1 MRKMPLIDSHA
12 HLDFSDF
19 DDDLQN
25 VIERARLAGV
35 AKIIDVGADLA
46 RSQKAISVA
55 DRFDN
60 VWATIGIHPE
70 DAEVNINKANKEIIR
85 LLESSKKVVAIGECG
100 FDYFHSGAKAE
111 EQKNLFQL
119 QINIAREFGLPL
131 AIHIRNGQDNSAA
144 EEGYKILKENMVE
157 RGVIHCFTLGTEWA
171 KKYLDLGLHLGFTG
185 IVTYKNAPLVT
196 ESAHITPLNKILVET
211 DCPYLAPQKYR
222 GQRNEP
228 SYVTEVGHKMAD
240 IKGIAYSS
248 VASET
253 TKNAEALFKI

>member
-1 MRKMPLIDSHA
+1 MPLIDSHA
-12 HLDFSDF
+12 HLDFPDF

-70 DAEVNINKANKEIIR
+70 DSEVNINEAKKEIIR

-100 FDYFHSGAKAE
+100 FDYFHGEAKTD
-111 EQKNLFQL
+111 EQKVLFQL
-119 QINIAREFGLPL
+119 QIDIAREFELPL
-131 AIHIRNGQDNSAA
+131 VVHIRNNKDSSAA
-144 EEGYKILKENMVE
+144 EDGYKLLKDSKVSK
-157 RGVIHCFTLGTEWA
+157 GVVHCFTLGKDWA
-171 KKYLDLGLHLGFTG
+171 KKYLDLGFHLGFTG
-185 IVTYKNAPLVT
+185 IVTYKNATIVSD
-196 ESAHITPLNKILVET
+196 SALATPLDKLLIET

-228 SYVTEVGHKMAD
+228 SYVTEIAHRIAD
-240 IKGIAYSS
+240 IKEIDYS
-248 VASET
+248 VVETET
-253 TKNAEALFKI
+253 TKNTEVLFRI

>member
-1 MRKMPLIDSHA
+1 MPLIDSHA

-70 DAEVNINKANKEIIR
+70 DSEVDINKANKEIIS

-100 FDYFHSGAKAE
+100 FDYFHGGAKTD
-111 EQKNLFQL
+111 EQKVLFQL
-119 QINIAREFGLPL
+119 QIDIAREFGLPL
-131 AIHIRNGQDNSAA
+131 VVHIRNNKDSSAA
-144 EEGYKILKENMVE
+144 EDGYKLLKDSKVSK
-157 RGVIHCFTLGTEWA
+157 GVVHCFTLGKDWA
-171 KKYLDLGLHLGFTG
+171 KKYLDLGFHLGFTG
-185 IVTYKNAPLVT
+185 IVTYKNATMVSD
-196 ESAHITPLNKILVET
+196 SALATPLDKLLIET

-222 GQRNEP
+222 GKRNEP
-228 SYVTEVGHKMAD
+228 SYVTEIAHRIAE
-240 IKGIAYSS
+240 IKEIDYS
-248 VASET
+248 VVEAET
-253 TKNAEALFKI
+253 TKNTEALFGI